1 MQALFVPVASEATD
15 HRLACRSMGSTNLL
29 DNLLKRMEQYANN
42 LEQLVEDKTA
52 LLVEEKRKSDE
63 LLYEVLP
70 R

>member
-1 MQALFVPVASEATD
+1 
-15 HRLACRSMGSTNLL
+15 MGSSNLL

>member
-1 MQALFVPVASEATD
+1 
-15 HRLACRSMGSTNLL
+15 MGSTNLL